1 MARLL
6 YAGAILA
13 AALAAQSALA
23 QTDAAPPKSHR
34 REIPKPTDAPAPAP
48 AVAQAPAAAPAP
60 APAPVSSDPQATTA
74 AYGDWVVRCPR
85 IGQGAA
91 IQHLCEA
98 AEIIQTQG
106 AQGPIAQIAIGRLTA
121 ADPLRLTL
129 VLPPNVSFPSTPRM
143 SAEEKDPHPLDLNW
157 RRCLPGGCFADV
169 EIKDDVLQRWRALTS
184 QGAILFKDS
193 TGRDISVPFS
203 FRGLGPALDA
213 LAKS

>member
-1 MARLL
+1 MARLF
-6 YAGAILA
+6 YAAAILA
-13 AALAAQSALA
+13 AALAALPAVA
-23 QTDAAPPKSHR
+23 QTDAPPPKSHK

-48 AVAQAPAAAPAP
+48 AVAAQAPAAAPAP
-60 APAPVSSDPQATTA
+60 EPVSSDPQSTTA
-74 AYGDWVVRCPR
+74 AYGDWVVRCQR

-91 IQHLCEA
+91 SQHVCEA

-106 AQGPIAQIAIGRLTA
+106 AQGPIAQIAIGRVTA

-157 RRCLPGGCFADV
+157 RKCLPGGCFADI
-169 EIKDDVLQRWRALTS
+169 EFKDDVLQRWRAMNG
-184 QGAILFKDS
+184 QGAISFKDS
-193 TGRDISVPFS
+193 AGRDISVPFS